1 MNVLAFTRNTTH
13 LDSGGGPRNDKS
25 KERTKFPSGQRSGQR
40 LGCRHCSLLF
50 ALFIV
55 ALFIV
60 AERSGDGYSLLLK
73 TFLLTGISFFTNI
86 QIMTDKTA
94 ISFANVGAAYDG
106 GREVLTDVSF
116 NISAGAFYF
125 LSGASG
131 AGKTTLLRLIYQLHK
146 PSRGQIK
153 LFGATTNDMSRDD
166 IARLRHK
173 MAIVFQE
180 YSLLSHLTVFD
191 NIALPLRVRGVAEDK
206 IKKLV
211 DKVLEWVGLAKYA
224 DANPLA
230 LSGGQQQRV
239 SVARAIIVQP
249 AILLADEPTGN
260 LDDEN
265 ASRLMELFIQMNKM
279 FGRVQNHKTILQNY
293 QNNLTISETHEKETC
308 CIFIGSQ
315 PVGIY
320 DRDYVT
326 ADVLG
331 RVGVWNQPG
340 DWNRRGTLECTMG
353 TVRNGSGYEF

>member
-1 MNVLAFTRNTTH
+1 M
-13 LDSGGGPRNDKS
+13 
-25 KERTKFPSGQRSGQR
+25 E
-40 LGCRHCSLLF
+40 
-50 ALFIV
+50 
-55 ALFIV
+55 
-60 AERSGDGYSLLLK
+60 
-73 TFLLTGISFFTNI
+73 
-86 QIMTDKTA
+86 DKTA
-94 ISFANVGAAYDG
+94 ISFANVAAAYDD

-146 PSRGQIK
+146 PLRGQIK
-153 LFGATTNDMSRDD
+153 LFGRVTNEMSRDD
-166 IARLRHK
+166 IARMRHK

-211 DKVLEWVGLAKYA
+211 AKVLEWVGLAKYT
-224 DANPLA
+224 DANPMA

-249 AILLADEPTGN
+249 SILLADEPTGN

-279 FGRVQNHKTILQNY
+279 FGTTIILATHNKKLMDIYKFPVIHVENHRVGFGTHPAATTAPSVDAKPDIKKVWKGPKPQNY
-293 QNNLTISETHEKETC
+293 FTELSKQ
-308 CIFIGSQ
+308 FDDIGN
-315 PVGIY
+315 
-320 DRDYVT
+320 
-326 ADVLG
+326 A
-331 RVGVWNQPG
+331 
-340 DWNRRGTLECTMG
+340 
-353 TVRNGSGYEF
+353 